1 MSRLR
6 HLKKIFL
13 FALVMSGGLISPVH
27 AVERSE
33 SPRVMFVNP
42 GRTGEVFWDMIS
54 NFMAAAARDLNID
67 LEVVTAERDHLK
79 MIELALQ
86 ASSSDNPPDYMILVN
101 EKLAAGKMLDE
112 LPTSIKLMLLNNNLS
127 AEQTDKFGVPRQIK
141 ENWVAS
147 IYPDHEKA
155 GYDIGTA
162 IIAAA
167 GQAGYPAMNENL
179 GLLAIG
185 GNRAT
190 PASVQRV
197 EGLHRALAAR
207 TDIDLYQTIHSQWR
221 RDKAESQMRG
231 LIRRWP
237 ETRLIW
243 AANDPMALGAM
254 DAAIK
259 RGRNPGQDVF
269 IGGLNW
275 SVEALERVRDGSMTA
290 SVGGHFM
297 QGGWLMVLI
306 HDFHAGRDF
315 SDIGVEFTA
324 PMSVIDTNNVA
335 LYLSVFGDQDWDRID
350 FSRFSRGAKEASFRY
365 EFGLD
370 KILAQFK
377 GEK

>member
-6 HLKKIFL
+6 YLIEICL
-13 FALVMSGGLISPVH
+13 FTLVMTGGLIPAVH
-27 AVERSE
+27 AGDSSE
-33 SPRVMFVNP
+33 VPRVMFVNP
-42 GRTGEVFWDMIS
+42 GRSGEVFWDMVS

-67 LEVVTAERDHLK
+67 LEIVTAERDHLK
-79 MIELALQ
+79 MVELALE
-86 ASSSDNPPDYMILVN
+86 AASSDNPPDYMILVN
-101 EKLAAGKMLDE
+101 EKLAAGKMLDQ
-112 LPTSIKLMLLNNNLS
+112 LPPSIKLMLLNNNLS
-127 AEQTDKFGVPRQIK
+127 VKQTDRFGVPRQIK
-141 ENWVAS
+141 ENWVGA

-167 GQAGYPAMNENL
+167 SQAGYPAIYENL

-190 PASVQRV
+190 PASVQRMK
-197 EGLHRALAAR
+197 GLHRAMAAR
-207 TDIDLYQTIHSQWR
+207 SDIDLYQTIHSQWR
-221 RDKAESQMRG
+221 RDKAESQMWG

-254 DAAIK
+254 DAAIN
-259 RGRNPGQDVF
+259 RGRKPGQDIF

-275 SVEALERVRDGSMTA
+275 SAEALERVRDGNITA

-306 HDFHAGRDF
+306 HDFHTGRDF

-324 PMSVIDTNNVA
+324 PMSVIDRNNVA
-335 LYLSVFGDQDWDRID
+335 LYLAVFGDQDWDRID
-350 FSRFSRGAKEASFRY
+350 FTRFSRGTKKTGFRY
-365 EFGLD
+365 KFGLGE
-370 KILAQFK
+370 ILSQF
-377 GEK
+377 

>member
-1 MSRLR
+1 
-6 HLKKIFL
+6 
-13 FALVMSGGLISPVH
+13 MSGGSIPPVH
-27 AVERSE
+27 AGDPSER
-33 SPRVMFVNP
+33 PRVMFVNP
-42 GRTGEVFWDMIS
+42 GRSDEVFWDMVS

-79 MIELALQ
+79 MVELALQ
-86 ASSSDNPPDYMILVN
+86 AAASDNPPDYMILVN

-112 LPTSIKLMLLNNNLS
+112 LPASIKLMLLNNNLS
-127 AEQTDKFGVPRQIK
+127 AQQADKFGVPRQKK
-141 ENWVAS
+141 ENWIAS
-147 IYPDHEKA
+147 IYPNHEKA
-155 GYDIGTA
+155 GYDIGTT

-167 GQAGYPAMNENL
+167 GQAGYPAIAENL

-190 PASVQRV
+190 PASVQRMA
-197 EGLHRALAAR
+197 GLHRAMAAR
-207 TDIDLYQTIHSQWR
+207 TDIHLYQTIHSQWR
-221 RDKAESQMRG
+221 RDKAQSQMSG
-231 LIRRWP
+231 LLRRWP

-259 RGRNPGQDVF
+259 RGRKPGQDVF

-275 SVEALERVRDGSMTA
+275 SGEALERVRDGSMTA

-315 SDIGVEFTA
+315 ADIGVEFTA
-324 PMSVIDTNNVA
+324 PMSVIDTKNVEP
-335 LYLSVFGDQDWDRID
+335 YLAAFGDQDWDRID
-350 FSRFSRGAKEASFRY
+350 FLRFSRGTKETNFHY
-365 EFGLD
+365 ELGLD
-370 KILAQFK
+370 EILSQFK
-377 GEK
+377 AEK